1 MARAHD
7 NAVGRRAPHREVARA
22 DFAQAQ
28 GIVQRQGMR
37 DTGLIELRRHDP
49 DVIGQR
55 AGDLL
60 DNLQAG
66 SMDAVV
72 IGAEDSHPFKMPCS
86 VDSTS
91 GQGAVLSFSCRRGK
105 PGNIEQKGPSAGFWP
120 AAAVIAR
127 SASALSTALHD

>member
-1 MARAHD
+1 
-7 NAVGRRAPHREVARA
+7 
-22 DFAQAQ
+22 
-28 GIVQRQGMR
+28 MR
-37 DTGLIELRRHDP
+37 DTGLIEFRRHDP

-55 AGDLL
+55 ADDLL

-72 IGAEDSHPFKMPCS
+72 VGAEDSHRFKMPCS

-105 PGNIEQKGPSAGFWP
+105 PGNIEQKGSCR
-120 AAAVIAR
+120 VLAR
-127 SASALSTALHD
+127 HRSDRAKARALSLPPCMI